1 MGKGQPLNLV
11 ELVRAANRSAHL
23 GVSTTPSHFSHW
35 VGDGVGAS
43 RPTAHP
49 WEGSE
54 GKKGEVMHAES
65 SGCLVWVDEGIDDA
79 PSPVDVSG
87 GTVRVRIRQIGT
99 ETILKTITTT
109 ITDATN
115 GKVAMTF
122 PSDTFPAAG
131 VYEAEVEFTKSNND
145 IQTVVDLIKFNVRE
159 DFD

>member
-1 MGKGQPLNLV
+1 MAYSATIRMVKGDTLPELILTLKDSNEAALGKVLDQ
-11 ELVRAANRSAHL
+11 EDSDTFA
-23 GVSTTPSHFSHW
+23 T
-35 VGDGVGAS
+35 
-43 RPTAHP
+43 
-49 WEGSE
+49 
-54 GKKGEVMHAES
+54 
-65 SGCLVWVDEGIDDA
+65 
-79 PSPVDVSG
+79 VDVSG

-145 IQTVVDLIKFNVRE
+145 VQTVVDLIKFNVRE

>member
-1 MGKGQPLNLV
+1 MKDSNEAALGKVLDQ
-11 ELVRAANRSAHL
+11 EDSDTFA
-23 GVSTTPSHFSHW
+23 
-35 VGDGVGAS
+35 
-43 RPTAHP
+43 
-49 WEGSE
+49 
-54 GKKGEVMHAES
+54 
-65 SGCLVWVDEGIDDA
+65 
-79 PSPVDVSG
+79 PVDVSG

-122 PSDTFPAAG
+122 PSATFPAAG

-145 IQTVVDLIKFNVRE
+145 VQTVVDLIKFNVRE